1 MNRLISYYSGLK
13 FVTDIIELI
22 KEYYVVIE
30 NYFPVL
36 IADNNNN

>member
-30 NYFPVL
+30 NYFLVL